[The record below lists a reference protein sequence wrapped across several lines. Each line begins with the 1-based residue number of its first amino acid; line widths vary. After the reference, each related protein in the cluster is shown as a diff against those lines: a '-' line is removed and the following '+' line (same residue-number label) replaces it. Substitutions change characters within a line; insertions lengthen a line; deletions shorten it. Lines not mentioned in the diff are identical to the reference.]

1 MTSDTVDVGTSG
13 GGLGSTG
20 SAGIPA
26 EDLKLIY
33 HDRTHSYYLNG
44 KRAKSVSTV
53 AKIAADD
60 YQIRMWHERMVA
72 LGVTIDPNLRE
83 NVAMNVENKDALKN
97 LCEDAK
103 KVAKANLAADR
114 GSQKHR
120 VLELVLL
127 GEEHKLITQQQ
138 REDAVILKRTLDRY
152 GLVPHGRLAEQFVA
166 YPQYTVTGRFDAV
179 MDFETSDGRTIL
191 VDLKSGENAI
201 KYPHS
206 TACQLSL
213 YNNAP
218 FISTGEH
225 RGDRADVTTWGTMP
239 SNMDH
244 DVAYVLL
251 VDNEEPV
258 GTLHELDIRHGWRAA
273 QLALDLL
280 EWRKQYDHGKS
291 IVKAVTDRFTSKA
304 LITNDL
310 EELRAIWKDASNC
323 RCLSNDLASL
333 IKQRAA
339 EIGSAA

>member
-1 MTSDTVDVGTSG
+1 MGD
-13 GGLGSTG
+13 
-20 SAGIPA
+20 A
-26 EDLKLIY
+26 EALKLIY

-60 YQIRMWHERMVA
+60 YQIRLWHERMVA
-72 LGVTIDPNLRE
+72 LGVTIDSNLRE
-83 NVAMNVENKDALKN
+83 NVAMNVENKEALKN

-127 GEEHKLITQQQ
+127 GEEHKLITPQQ

-191 VDLKSGENAI
+191 VDLKSGVNAI

-206 TACQLSL
+206 TACQLAL

-218 FISTGEH
+218 VISTGEH

-244 DVAYVLL
+244 EVAYVLL
-251 VDNEEPV
+251 VDNEGEV
-258 GTLHELDIRHGWRAA
+258 GTLHEMDIRHGWQAA
-273 QLALDLL
+273 QLALNLL

-291 IVKAVTDRFTSKA
+291 IVQAVTDRFTTAAMNAS
-304 LITNDL
+304 TR
-310 EELRAIWKDASNC
+310 EELRAIWIDASKC
-323 RCLSNDLASL
+323 RCLTNDLKTL
-333 IKQRAA
+333 MTQRGAEFAA
-339 EIGSAA
+339 